1 MSRNTAAKYLATDK
15 LPSELRG
22 PRTWRT
28 REDPFEEVWPGIAAK
43 LKEQPGLEAKTLFQE
58 LQAEQ
63 PGLFQEGQVRTLQRR
78 LKRWRAQEGPD
89 RELFLPQLHRPGE
102 AMQTDFTWMNTLGIT
117 IGGEPFAHMV
127 CHCVLPY
134 SNWSW
139 ATLCR
144 SESMA
149 AIKKG
154 VQAALVRLGRV
165 PEYHQTDNSTAATH
179 RLDSKRDFNE
189 DYLKFMGHY
198 QMKART
204 IAVGCKEQNG
214 DVESLNGALKRFVDQ
229 QLMLRGNRDFAS
241 QEGYVAWLQG
251 ILDKRNRTRGA
262 RFDEDLAA
270 MRVLAVEPV
279 PEFTEVTVSVGIGG
293 TIRLN
298 RNTYSVP
305 SRLRDEKVRV
315 RMFDDRIDVYHG
327 DRLQLTMER
336 LCGTQGHLINYRH
349 VVHSL
354 LRKPGGFRRYRY
366 REDLFPT
373 QVFRAAFE
381 ALEAKLPEREAD
393 IEYLRILHLAATTM
407 EADVEVALGQLMR
420 DMQMPLAESVRAI
433 VVPRQTSPPEL
444 EAMPIDLTC
453 YDSLLVERCLEVSA

>member
-1 MSRNTAAKYLATDK
+1 
-15 LPSELRG
+15 
-22 PRTWRT
+22 
-28 REDPFEEVWPGIAAK
+28 
-43 LKEQPGLEAKTLFQE
+43 
-58 LQAEQ
+58 
-63 PGLFQEGQVRTLQRR
+63 
-78 LKRWRAQEGPD
+78 
-89 RELFLPQLHRPGE
+89 
-102 AMQTDFTWMNTLGIT
+102 MQTDFTWMNKLQIT
-117 IGGEPFAHMV
+117 IRGQPFEHML

-179 RLDSKRDFNE
+179 RLDTGKRTFNE
-189 DYLKFMGHY
+189 DYLGFMSHY
-198 QMKART
+198 QMKPRT
-204 IAVGCKEQNG
+204 IAVSRKEQNG
-214 DVESLNGALKRFVDQ
+214 DVESLNGAFKRFIDQ
-229 QLMLRGNRDFAS
+229 QLMLRDDRDFAS
-241 QEGYVAWLQG
+241 QDDYVDWLHGQ
-251 ILDKRNRTRGA
+251 LEKRNRTRGA

-270 MRVLAVEPV
+270 MRVIAVGQV
-279 PEFTEVTVSVGIGG
+279 PEFTEVTVAVSTGG

-305 SRLRDEKVRV
+305 SRLRGEKVRV

-327 DRLQLTMER
+327 GCHQLTVER
-336 LCGTQGHLINYRH
+336 LLGEQGHLINYRH

-373 QVFRAAFE
+373 QVFRTAFE

-407 EADVEVALGQLMR
+407 EVDVDVALGQLLQDMR
-420 DMQMPLAESVRAI
+420 LPLAESVRAL
-433 VVPRQTSPPEL
+433 VVPRQASPPEL

-453 YDSLLVERCLEVSA
+453 YDSLLVEGCLEVSA